1 MENPVIIYVIS
12 DAIGETAQH
21 IIRAVTAQFSLNKP
35 ADIRRHA
42 FIRDES
48 ALLETLEEA
57 KAADGIVVQTLVQ
70 AKLAEY
76 ATNFCVQNNI
86 PNVDLLHTLTAA
98 VEAKTGLKSK
108 QDPGNMRRLDS
119 NYFDRIAAIEFA
131 VKYDDCKD
139 PRGLL
144 DADIVLVGVSR
155 TSKTPL
161 SSFLAN
167 QNWKVANV
175 PLVPEIPIPAELFQI
190 PAERIIGLT
199 TTPEKLAQIRK
210 VRLKSIGLDE
220 ASSYSSEKRILEELE
235 YGYDTFKKLGC
246 QVIPVEDKAIEET
259 AALIT
264 EIITSYH

>member
-1 MENPVIIYVIS
+1 MEKSVIIYVIS

-42 FIRDES
+42 FIRDEK

-70 AKLAEY
+70 SPLAEY
-76 ATNFCVQNNI
+76 ATDFCAQNNI
-86 PNVDLLHTLTAA
+86 PNIDLLHTLTAA

-139 PRGLL
+139 PRGLI

-175 PLVPEIPIPAELFQI
+175 PLVPEIPIPDELFQI
-190 PAERIIGLT
+190 PSERIIGLT

-220 ASSYSSEKRILEELE
+220 SSSYSSEKRILEELE

-246 QVIPVEDKAIEET
+246 QVIYVEDKAIEET